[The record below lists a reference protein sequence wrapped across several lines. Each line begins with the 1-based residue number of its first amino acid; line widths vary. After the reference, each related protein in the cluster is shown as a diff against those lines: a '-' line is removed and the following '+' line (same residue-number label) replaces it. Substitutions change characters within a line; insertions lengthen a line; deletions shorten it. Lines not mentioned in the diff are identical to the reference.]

1 MNIKKQNLIAFVFI
15 TIFSLV
21 VIYLALQFRELP
33 PILKRGMQPSY
44 FPIGIAILMI
54 FLAALMAWKDR
65 TEHES
70 EVKFDSLT
78 IKTFIIVPLFLLLIQ
93 LDFLL
98 ALAFS
103 AIAINVLWSR
113 KIKLGALFL
122 LGIIM
127 PALIFILF
135 SEILSVRFPRGI
147 ITNLFYG

>member
-1 MNIKKQNLIAFVFI
+1 MDIKKRNLIAFIFI
-15 TIFSLV
+15 TIFSLA
-21 VIYLALQFRELP
+21 VIYIAMQFRELP

-54 FLAALMAWKDR
+54 LIAMLMVWKDN
-65 TEHES
+65 TEHEAD
-70 EVKFDSLT
+70 VKLDPMT
-78 IKTFIIVPLFLLLIQ
+78 VKTFIIIPIFLLLIK

-98 ALAFS
+98 ALAFA
-103 AIAINVLWSR
+103 AIAINVLWSG
-113 KIKLGALFL
+113 KIKLGVVFL
-122 LGIIM
+122 LGIAM